1 MSGHETGAG
10 PRVTFA
16 VASATGDI
24 PFDQGLR
31 DVPLEG
37 CPLSTTY
44 GEYFDGLRDFVLG
57 PGLPAL
63 VGELARQTKRPV
75 SEGELAAIVIKAQK
89 HGALYH
95 PASVQVTGPAG
106 SATLGVN
113 VAAGPHGWAALAR
126 EHKVLARLSRD
137 VPDAGLPRPLCFHE
151 GDRLDF
157 LMVNWFSGFHEF
169 HVGSDGRIVLWDY
182 EDGGLIPLEI
192 PMAREVYR
200 QSARILTLCYDPVT
214 GDRVWPWRHAA
225 GDFVASLAGG
235 RVRTRLITA
244 RGYGA
249 PAGVTMNMLGALRH
263 FLLTTT
269 LYMRLDRLDGVGERK
284 FLPAWCLEAAVEGIL
299 ETFVEHSDI
308 RERLPGAGEAVRALS
323 PEAWRDVL
331 AADPDFAADPDA
343 EFLLSR
349 LDGHLADLVCIL
361 SA

>member
-24 PFDQGLR
+24 PFEQGLR

-37 CPLSTTY
+37 CPLATTY

-63 VGELARQTKRPV
+63 IGELARQTERPE
-75 SEGELAAIVIKAQK
+75 SEGKLAAIVIKAQK

-106 SATLGVN
+106 SVTLGVN

-126 EHKVLARLSRD
+126 EHEVLARLSRK
-137 VPDAGLPRPLCFHE
+137 VPGAGLPRPLCFHE

-157 LMVNWFSGFHEF
+157 LMVEWFSGFHEF
-169 HVGSDGRIVLWDY
+169 HVGSEGRIVLWDY
-182 EDGGLIPLEI
+182 EDGGLVLLDVPT
-192 PMAREVYR
+192 AREMYR

-214 GDRVWPWRHAA
+214 GARVWPWRHAA
-225 GDFVASLAGG
+225 GDFVASLAQG

-249 PAGVTMNMLGALRH
+249 PAGVSTDSLGSLRH
-263 FLLTTT
+263 FFVTTT
-269 LYMRLDRLDGVGERK
+269 LYMRLDRLDGVGKRV
-284 FLPAWCLEAAVEGIL
+284 FLPAWALEAAVEGIL
-299 ETFVEHSDI
+299 ETLAGHPDSTDI
-308 RERLPGAGEAVRALS
+308 PSVAEAFRGLS
-323 PEAWRDVL
+323 PDAWRDVL
-331 AADPDFAADPDA
+331 AADPEFAADPDA
-343 EFLLSR
+343 GFLLSR
-349 LDGHLADLVCIL
+349 LDGHLADLACIL
-361 SA
+361 PA